1 MSVLNAKYNS
11 VFAFILIA
19 AVSSCFSGVFLV
31 MCVLCLGRLLG
42 FIFFFYASS
51 VNILDICE

>member
-11 VFAFILIA
+11 VFVLILIS
-19 AVSSCFSGVFLV
+19 AVSSRISGVFLA

-42 FIFFFYASS
+42 FISFFLCFS